1 MLFCFPSVW
10 NTFAAV
16 QGSQDPQRAS
26 ETPTSSL
33 QLPTLNILFFFF
45 FFPAQ
50 LHMYVYLKLDIF
62 ITELTH
68 FPELKIR
75 VSLTICSCKCEW

>member
-10 NTFAAV
+10 NIFAAV
-16 QGSQDPQRAS
+16 QGSKDPQRAS

-45 FFPAQ
+45 FPAQ
-50 LHMYVYLKLDIF
+50 LHMYVYLKLDIV

-75 VSLTICSCKCEW
+75 VSLTICSRKCEW